1 MSENDLTPNDREFFM
16 ERYNFIYKELNRMQ
30 DSMSQIEDCTA
41 KLLRE
46 LEELRLKEQET
57 FKEKDGEV

>member
-1 MSENDLTPNDREFFM
+1 MSEKDLTPKDREFFM

-30 DSMSQIEDCTA
+30 DNMSQIEECTA

-57 FKEKDGEV
+57 FKEKDGEI

>member
-16 ERYNFIYKELNRMQ
+16 ERYNFIYKELSRMQ